1 MGGPSQTE
9 VDRAE
14 VDGVQ
19 LQTVDQRLA
28 SGSDMKARTAANI
41 SPEKRKAIEDLLRKG
56 QGIVRTAVD
65 TGSSAG
71 TVAIIR
77 DQLLEREPELF
88 KRHMLGTLQHLA
100 NKTAATIERGLS
112 QLEHQEVK
120 ASQIPGLSVALGI
133 IIDKS
138 QVLAGEPSVSVVEHR
153 VKVDPDAVKEA
164 LLRLTQRPDADVI
177 NVTATASAG
186 SET

>member
-19 LQTVDQRLA
+19 LQTVEQRLA

-41 SPEKRKAIEDLLRKG
+41 APEKRKAIEDMLRRG
-56 QGIVRTAVD
+56 VPVSRIAVE
-65 TGSSAG
+65 TSSGNG
-71 TVAIIR
+71 TVALVREELI
-77 DQLLEREPELF
+77 EREPELF
-88 KRHMLGTLQHLA
+88 KRSMSTTLQRIAH
-100 NKTAATIERGLS
+100 KAATTIERSIDNMMEEG
-112 QLEHQEVK
+112 VK
-120 ASQIPGLSVALGI
+120 PNQVPGLSVALGI
-133 IIDKS
+133 LIDK
-138 QVLAGEPSVSVVEHR
+138 QAVLAGEPAVSVVEHR

-164 LLRLTQRPDADVI
+164 LLRLTQRPEADVI

-186 SET
+186 SDS